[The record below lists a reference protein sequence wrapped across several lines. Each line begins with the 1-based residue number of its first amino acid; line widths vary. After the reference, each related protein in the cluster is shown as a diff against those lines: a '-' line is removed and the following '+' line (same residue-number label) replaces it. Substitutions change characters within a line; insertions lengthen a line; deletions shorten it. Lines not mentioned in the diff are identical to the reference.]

1 MPTLRQVRGRIIG
14 VRKTQKIT
22 KAMKMVASARLR
34 RAQMA
39 VLAAR
44 PYADGLRRLLAD
56 LARAGTTQAE
66 LFAAREVRS
75 VALVVVT
82 SDRGLCG
89 AFNTNLA
96 RAVMQHAE
104 RTYPG
109 WKEQG
114 RLKVICIGR
123 KGFDILSR
131 RDFTIVERFIGLY
144 ADLTFGSAKRVASL
158 LVGGYRRGEFDR
170 VELFYNRFQS
180 VGRSVIA
187 MDRYLPFSAEPAEP
201 AVEAHGLRRDYIYEP
216 SREGILE
223 ALVPRYLDFV
233 IWRVLLESNAAEQG
247 ARMTAMDN
255 ATENASELIDLLQL
269 QYNKARQASIT
280 KELLEVVG
288 GAEALKQAG

>member
-22 KAMKMVASARLR
+22 RAMKMVASARLR

-44 PYADGLRRLLAD
+44 PYAEGLRRLLAD
-56 LARAGTTQAE
+56 LARAGTTQSE
-66 LFAAREVRS
+66 LFAGREVRS

-89 AFNTNLA
+89 AFNTNLV
-96 RAVMQHAE
+96 RTVMQHAE
-104 RTYPG
+104 RLYPG

-114 RLKVICIGR
+114 RLKVVCIGR
-123 KGFDILSR
+123 KGYDILSR
-131 RDFTIVERFIGLY
+131 RGFTVVERFFGLY
-144 ADLTFGSAKRVASL
+144 ADLTFASAKRVAAL

-187 MDRYLPFSAEPAEP
+187 IDTYLPFSTEPAEP
-201 AVEAHGLRRDYIYEP
+201 GVGEHGLRRDYIYEP

-223 ALVPRYLDFV
+223 ALVPRSLDFV

-288 GAEALKQAG
+288 GADALKQAG

>member
-44 PYADGLRRLLAD
+44 PYADGLRRLLGH
-56 LARAGTTQAE
+56 LAGAE
-66 LFAAREVRS
+66 TSQGALFAERDVRS

-89 AFNTNLA
+89 AFNTNLV
-96 RAVMQHAE
+96 RAAMQHVEKA
-104 RTYPG
+104 YPG
-109 WKEQG
+109 WKAQG
-114 RLKVICIGR
+114 RIKVVCIGR
-123 KGFDILSR
+123 KGYDILSR
-131 RDFTIVERFIGLY
+131 RDFTIVERMFGVY
-144 ADLTFGSAKRVASL
+144 AELTIASAKRIASR
-158 LVGGYRRGEFDR
+158 LVEGFRSEEFDR

-187 MDRYLPFSAEPAEP
+187 LDRYLPIPAD
-201 AVEAHGLRRDYIYEP
+201 AVETAVEQGGLKRDYIYEP
-216 SREGILE
+216 SREGILDG
-223 ALVPRYLDFV
+223 LIPRYLDFL
-233 IWRVLLESNAAEQG
+233 IWRVLLESNAAEQA

-255 ATENASELIDLLQL
+255 ATENASELIEALQL
-269 QYNKARQASIT
+269 QYNKARQATIT
-280 KELLEVVG
+280 KELLEIVG
-288 GAEALKQAG
+288 GAEALQQAD

>member
-22 KAMKMVASARLR
+22 RAMKMVASARLR

-39 VLAAR
+39 VVSAR
-44 PYADGLRRLLAD
+44 PYADGLRRLLGD
-56 LARAGTTQAE
+56 LGGEAGDHTT
-66 LFAAREVRS
+66 LFQEREVRS

-89 AFNTNLA
+89 AFNTNLV
-96 RAVMQHAE
+96 RAAMQHAE
-104 RTYPG
+104 TAYSG
-109 WKEQG
+109 WREEG
-114 RLKVICIGR
+114 RLKMVCVGR
-123 KGFDILSR
+123 KGYDILSR
-131 RDFTIVERFIGLY
+131 RGFAIVERMFGVY
-144 ADLTFGSAKRVASL
+144 ADLAFASARRISGM
-158 LVGGYRRGEFDR
+158 LVGGFRNGDFDR

-187 MDRYLPFSAEPAEP
+187 HDTYLPIPRQATQPSEGE
-201 AVEAHGLRRDYIYEP
+201 HRLQRDYIYEP
-216 SREGILE
+216 SRQGILE

-233 IWRVLLESNAAEQG
+233 VWRILLESNAAEQA

-255 ATENASELIDLLQL
+255 ATENASELIDFLQL

-288 GAEALKQAG
+288 GADALRQSD

>member
-34 RAQMA
+34 RAQSA

-56 LARAGTTQAE
+56 LAGSGETQAE
-66 LFAAREVRS
+66 MFAEREVRS
-75 VALVVVT
+75 VVLLVVT

-96 RAVMQHAE
+96 RAVMQHAD

-109 WKEQG
+109 WKEEG
-114 RLKVICIGR
+114 RLKLICVGR
-123 KGFDILSR
+123 KGYDILVR
-131 RDFTIVERFIGLY
+131 RGYPVAERLIGLF
-144 ADLTFGSAKRVASL
+144 AELTFGSAKRVATM
-158 LVGGYRRGEFDR
+158 LVDGYRRGEFDR
-170 VELFYNRFQS
+170 VEIFYNRFQS

-187 MDRYLPFSAEPAEP
+187 VERYLPIPPEATVAETG
-201 AVEAHGLRRDYIYEP
+201 GLRRDYIYEP
-216 SREGILE
+216 SRGEILE
-223 ALVPRYLDFV
+223 SLVPRYLDFL

-247 ARMTAMDN
+247 ARMAAMDN

-288 GAEALKQAG
+288 GADALQQAG